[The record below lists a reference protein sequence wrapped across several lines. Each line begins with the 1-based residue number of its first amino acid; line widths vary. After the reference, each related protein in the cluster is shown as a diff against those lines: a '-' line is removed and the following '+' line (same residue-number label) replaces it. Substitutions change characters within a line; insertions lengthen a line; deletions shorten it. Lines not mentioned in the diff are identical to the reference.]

1 MGVDLASS
9 GVNAAANE
17 FDAAETKGVGFGP
30 PVVTVERV
38 VLLAMRV
45 AVYDVDTV
53 LGTLELAAIR
63 VWPPFHKGCKRET
76 NVVSVRHVEKI
87 LHSYVS

>member
-17 FDAAETKGVGFGP
+17 FDAAETKGGDFGP
-30 PVVTVERV
+30 PGRTVVTV
-38 VLLAMRV
+38 VLFARQI
-45 AVYDVDTV
+45 AVNDVETGLV
-53 LGTLELAAIR
+53 TLELAAIR

>member
-17 FDAAETKGVGFGP
+17 FDAAETKGGGFGP
-30 PVVTVERV
+30 PGLTVVTV
-38 VLLAMRV
+38 VLV
-45 AVYDVDTV
+45 ARQILVYDVETG

-63 VWPPFHKGCKRET
+63 VWTLSRNGCKRVR
-76 NVVSVRHVEKI
+76 NVVSVLLVEKN
-87 LHSYVS
+87 LHFYVA